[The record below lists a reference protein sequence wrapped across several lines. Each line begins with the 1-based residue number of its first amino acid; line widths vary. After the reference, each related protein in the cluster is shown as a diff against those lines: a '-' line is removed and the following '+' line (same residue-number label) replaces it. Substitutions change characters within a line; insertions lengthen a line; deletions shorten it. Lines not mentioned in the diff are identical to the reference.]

1 MPLASALAKGFQAKN
16 PGAAFEFG
24 KGLGTKARFQ
34 ALADGKIDVALASH
48 GLRVDE
54 LTKQGMV
61 VHEIARIAVVF
72 GVNETVSVSNLTGQQ
87 VCDIYSGKVTN
98 WKALGG
104 PDLEI
109 AVRTR
114 PESEVDTEVV
124 REGIACLKDLRMA
137 GSVTAMSKSGDM
149 AKELAAVPGAIGMT
163 SMTVV
168 EQSRGQVEAV
178 SIDGVAPSADN
189 VKRTSYTLIRE
200 SFFVTRGSPST
211 ACGVESHLDRV
222 FLTVVDKRDRLVVLL
237 DAINCHTHLAVPGP
251 RMQHGD
257 MVESFPEPVMNLER
271 LPVRGEARHNAQF
284 VYFKPQ
290 PQERFHN
297 KPIHPARRARV
308 PGPSTAPGVRRE

>member
-1 MPLASALAKGFQAKN
+1 MRNQLKNRFSVTAAGAALAVSVCAQGAEKVVLDGSTGVMPLASALTKAYQARN

-72 GVNETVSVSNLTGQQ
+72 GVNESVPVSNLSGQQ

-98 WKALGG
+98 WKSLGG

-124 REGIACLKDLRMA
+124 RDGIACLKDLKMA
-137 GSVTAMSKSGDM
+137 ESVKAMPKSGDM

-168 EQSRGQVEAV
+168 EQSQGKIKAA
-178 SIDGVAPSADN
+178 SLNGTAPGADN
-189 VKRTSYTLIRE
+189 VKRKAYTLIRE
-200 SFFVTRGSPST
+200 SFFVTRGSPPAAVARFIEFTRS
-211 ACGVESHLDRV
+211 ASGDEVI
-222 FLTVVDKRDRLVVLL
+222 
-237 DAINCHTHLAVPGP
+237 AANGAVP
-251 RMQHGD
+251 
-257 MVESFPEPVMNLER
+257 V
-271 LPVRGEARHNAQF
+271 
-284 VYFKPQ
+284 K
-290 PQERFHN
+290 
-297 KPIHPARRARV
+297 
-308 PGPSTAPGVRRE
+308 

>member
-1 MPLASALAKGFQAKN
+1 MHSHWKVRFSAIAIGAALAAGVCAQGADKVVLDGSTGVMPLASALANSFQAKN

-124 REGIACLKDLRMA
+124 REGIACLKDLKMA
-137 GSVTAMSKSGDM
+137 GSVKAMPKSGDM

-168 EQSRGQVEAV
+168 EQSKRRIKAA
-178 SIDGVAPSADN
+178 SLDGIAPSADN
-189 VKRTSYTLIRE
+189 VKNKSYVLIRE

-211 ACGVESHLDRV
+211 AVARFIEFTRSASGDDVI
-222 FLTVVDKRDRLVVLL
+222 
-237 DAINCHTHLAVPGP
+237 AANGAVP
-251 RMQHGD
+251 
-257 MVESFPEPVMNLER
+257 V
-271 LPVRGEARHNAQF
+271 
-284 VYFKPQ
+284 K
-290 PQERFHN
+290 
-297 KPIHPARRARV
+297 
-308 PGPSTAPGVRRE
+308 

>member
-1 MPLASALAKGFQAKN
+1 MDNLRKFPFSVIAVGAALAAGVWAQDAEKVVLDGSTGVMPLASALAKAFQAKN
-16 PGAAFEFG
+16 PGAIFEFG

-48 GLRVDE
+48 GLRVEE

-72 GVNETVSVSNLTGQQ
+72 GVNETVPVSRLTAQQ

-98 WKALGG
+98 WNALGG

-114 PESEVDTEVV
+114 PESEVDTEVA
-124 REGIACLKDLRMA
+124 RDGIACLKNLKMA
-137 GSVTAMSKSGDM
+137 ESVKSMPKSGDM

-168 EQSRGQVEAV
+168 EQSRGRIKAA
-178 SIDGVAPSADN
+178 SLDGVAPSADN
-189 VKRTSYTLIRE
+189 VKRKAYTLIRE

-211 ACGVESHLDRV
+211 AVARFIEFTRGAS
-222 FLTVVDKRDRLVVLL
+222 
-237 DAINCHTHLAVPGP
+237 
-251 RMQHGD
+251 GD
-257 MVESFPEPVMNLER
+257 DVIAANGAMPV
-271 LPVRGEARHNAQF
+271 
-284 VYFKPQ
+284 K
-290 PQERFHN
+290 
-297 KPIHPARRARV
+297 
-308 PGPSTAPGVRRE
+308 

>member
-1 MPLASALAKGFQAKN
+1 MPLASALAKAFQAKN
-16 PGAAFEFG
+16 PGSAFEFG
-24 KGLGTKARFQ
+24 NGLGTKARFQ

-72 GVNETVSVSNLTGQQ
+72 GVNETVPVSNLTGQQ

-124 REGIACLKDLRMA
+124 RDGIACLKDLKMA
-137 GSVTAMSKSGDM
+137 GSVKAMPKSGDM
-149 AKELAAVPGAIGMT
+149 ANELAAVPGAIGMT

-168 EQSRGQVEAV
+168 EQSKGKVKAV
-178 SIDGVAPSADN
+178 SLNGVAPSADN
-189 VKRTSYTLIRE
+189 VKRKTYTLIRE
-200 SFFVTRGSPST
+200 SYFITRGSPST
-211 ACGVESHLDRV
+211 AVARFIEFTRGSSGDDVI
-222 FLTVVDKRDRLVVLL
+222 
-237 DAINCHTHLAVPGP
+237 AANGAVPT
-251 RMQHGD
+251 
-257 MVESFPEPVMNLER
+257 
-271 LPVRGEARHNAQF
+271 
-284 VYFKPQ
+284 K
-290 PQERFHN
+290 
-297 KPIHPARRARV
+297 
-308 PGPSTAPGVRRE
+308 

>member
-1 MPLASALAKGFQAKN
+1 MDNRWMVRFSVIAAGAALAAGVWAQGAEKVVLDGSTGVMPLAAALAKAFQAKN
-16 PGAAFEFG
+16 PGADFEFG

-48 GLRVDE
+48 GLRVEE

-72 GVNETVSVSNLTGQQ
+72 GVNETVPVSRLTAQQ

-124 REGIACLKDLRMA
+124 RDGIACLKDLKMA
-137 GSVTAMSKSGDM
+137 GSVKAMPKSGDM

-168 EQSRGQVEAV
+168 EQSKGRIKAA
-178 SIDGVAPSADN
+178 SLDGIAPSADN
-189 VKRTSYTLIRE
+189 VKNKSYVLIRE

-211 ACGVESHLDRV
+211 AVARFIEFTRSASGDDVI
-222 FLTVVDKRDRLVVLL
+222 
-237 DAINCHTHLAVPGP
+237 AANGAVP
-251 RMQHGD
+251 
-257 MVESFPEPVMNLER
+257 V
-271 LPVRGEARHNAQF
+271 
-284 VYFKPQ
+284 K
-290 PQERFHN
+290 
-297 KPIHPARRARV
+297 
-308 PGPSTAPGVRRE
+308 

>member
-1 MPLASALAKGFQAKN
+1 MHNQWKGRFSAMAVSAALVANVCAQGVEKVVLDGSTGVMPLASALAKAFQAKN

-54 LTKQGMV
+54 LTNQGMV

-98 WKALGG
+98 WKTFGG
-104 PDLEI
+104 PDLAI

-124 REGIACLKDLRMA
+124 REGIACLKDLKMTE
-137 GSVTAMSKSGDM
+137 SVKAMPKSGDM
-149 AKELAAVPGAIGMT
+149 AQELAAVPGAIGMT

-168 EQSRGQVEAV
+168 EQSKGQVKAA
-178 SIDGVAPSADN
+178 SLNGVAPSADN
-189 VKRTSYTLIRE
+189 VKRKSYTLIRE

-211 ACGVESHLDRV
+211 AVARFIEFTRGSSGDEVI
-222 FLTVVDKRDRLVVLL
+222 
-237 DAINCHTHLAVPGP
+237 AANGAVP
-251 RMQHGD
+251 
-257 MVESFPEPVMNLER
+257 
-271 LPVRGEARHNAQF
+271 A
-284 VYFKPQ
+284 K
-290 PQERFHN
+290 
-297 KPIHPARRARV
+297 
-308 PGPSTAPGVRRE
+308 

>member
-1 MPLASALAKGFQAKN
+1 MHDHWKVRFSAIAIGAALAAGVCAQGADKVVLDGSTGVMPLASALAKSFQAKH

-54 LTKQGMV
+54 LIKQGMV

-72 GVNETVSVSNLTGQQ
+72 GINETVSVSNLTGQQ

-124 REGIACLKDLRMA
+124 REGIACLKDLKMA
-137 GSVTAMSKSGDM
+137 GSVKAMPKSGDM

-168 EQSRGQVEAV
+168 EQSKRRIKAA
-178 SIDGVAPSADN
+178 SLDGIAPSADN
-189 VKRTSYTLIRE
+189 VKNKSYVLIRE

-211 ACGVESHLDRV
+211 AVARFIEFTRSASGDDVI
-222 FLTVVDKRDRLVVLL
+222 
-237 DAINCHTHLAVPGP
+237 AANGAVP
-251 RMQHGD
+251 
-257 MVESFPEPVMNLER
+257 V
-271 LPVRGEARHNAQF
+271 
-284 VYFKPQ
+284 K
-290 PQERFHN
+290 
-297 KPIHPARRARV
+297 
-308 PGPSTAPGVRRE
+308 